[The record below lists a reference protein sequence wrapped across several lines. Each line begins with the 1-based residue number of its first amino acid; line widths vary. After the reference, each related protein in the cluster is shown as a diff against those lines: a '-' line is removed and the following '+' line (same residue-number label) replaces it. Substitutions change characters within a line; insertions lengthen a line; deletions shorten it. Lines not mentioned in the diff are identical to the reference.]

1 MQIDIR
7 PPASFA
13 LGETT
18 LLKVIAINPLRGGG
32 SRVVVEVDG
41 QLKKDI
47 QELANYVMNTDFGKD
62 DPQDLLLE
70 RLAAQKIITT

>member
-1 MQIDIR
+1 M
-7 PPASFA
+7 
-13 LGETT
+13 
-18 LLKVIAINPLRGGG
+18 
-32 SRVVVEVDG
+32 VVEVDG